1 MRKIAIIISGCGV
14 YDPTEIHEATLS
26 MLAIDQLG
34 AKYEIF
40 APNINQHHVINH
52 INGEVLNE
60 TRNVLVE
67 SARIARGSISDLKDF
82 NSKNFDALLIP
93 GGFGAAKNLSSY
105 AFDGANMT
113 VNKDVEN
120 AIKSMHSENKP
131 IGALCI
137 APVLFAKI
145 FSNSNITIG
154 NDATTASHI
163 KEMGAKHT
171 DCNAI
176 GIVVD
181 EKNKLISTPCY
192 MLCKSISEVYE
203 GALNLVKEL
212 IILS

>member
-1 MRKIAIIISGCGV
+1 MKKIAIIISGCGV
-14 YDPTEIHEATLS
+14 YDGTEIHEATLS

-52 INGEVLNE
+52 INGNVLNE

-67 SARIARGSISDLKDF
+67 SARIARGNISDLKDF
-82 NSKNFDALLIP
+82 NSKYFDALLIP

-113 VNKDVEN
+113 VNKEVEN

-145 FSNSNITIG
+145 FSDSNITIG
-154 NDATTASHI
+154 NDAATASLI

-171 DCNAI
+171 DCNAT

-192 MLCKSISEVYE
+192 MLGKSISEVYE
-203 GALNLVKEL
+203 GAFKLVKEL
-212 IILS
+212 IKLS

>member
-1 MRKIAIIISGCGV
+1 MKKIAIIISGCGV
-14 YDPTEIHEATLS
+14 YDGTEIHEATMS

-67 SARIARGSISDLKDF
+67 SARIARGSISDLKNF
-82 NSKNFDALLIP
+82 NTKNFDALLIP

-113 VNKDVEN
+113 VNKEVEN

-145 FSNSNITIG
+145 FNNSNITIG
-154 NDATTASHI
+154 NDATTANHI

-192 MLCKSISEVYE
+192 MLGKSISEVYE
-203 GALNLVKEL
+203 GAFKLVKEL
-212 IILS
+212 IKLS